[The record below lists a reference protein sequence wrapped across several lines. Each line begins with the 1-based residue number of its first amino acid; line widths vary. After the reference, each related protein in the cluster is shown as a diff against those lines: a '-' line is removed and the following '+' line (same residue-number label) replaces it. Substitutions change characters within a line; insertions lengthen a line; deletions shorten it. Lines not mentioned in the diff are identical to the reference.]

1 MEGEIDA
8 KEGVVARRSGGL
20 EPEDDETTVNMPL
33 VQAQPVV
40 RADEGFVAA
49 DENGRPIEGELPI
62 EDSAAVRAAANLH
75 NLHPSRNC
83 CQNRACI
90 SMFWLIVACFITAS
104 FIVGFAT
111 NRPWLGGLGVLSIIP
126 AVIILYFVYWKN
138 HHNLVELPRVVNMFC
153 WVQCTL
159 SFLYDGEK
167 QTNQLQTPLMQLDLN
182 SILSSQ
188 QGVVGGIPCAFLELL
203 LVNLFSWATGFKTQQ
218 MERENPQEPV
228 GHVVLSAL
236 FAAFFVAALCEESL
250 KYYLVVEFPNGTKGV
265 KTAYSIVILATAGA
279 LGFATLENI
288 GYVFQE
294 SSRASIAVAIMR
306 AILAVPL
313 HAATGIIIGLNVATA
328 VMERANPVIWKILWL
343 PILLHGTYD
352 GLLMLSVGLQ
362 KEGDLIGDLGIA
374 AFFIPV
380 LALSYGIHRIWN
392 LPRDY
397 FVGEVNR
404 RLIN

>member
-1 MEGEIDA
+1 MEGEIDG
-8 KEGVVARRSGGL
+8 KEATRRPGGR
-20 EPEDDETTVNMPL
+20 ERENDDETTVTMPL

-62 EDSAAVRAAANLH
+62 EDSSAARATANLH

-153 WVQCTL
+153 W
-159 SFLYDGEK
+159 
-167 QTNQLQTPLMQLDLN
+167 
-182 SILSSQ
+182 
-188 QGVVGGIPCAFLELL
+188 GVVGGIPCAFLELL
-203 LVNLFSWATGFKTQQ
+203 LIYLFSWATGYKTQQ
-218 MERENPQEPV
+218 IENESPQEPV

-265 KTAYSIVILATAGA
+265 QSAYSIVILSTAGA

-294 SSRASIAVAIMR
+294 SSTASIAVAIMR
-306 AILAVPL
+306 AVLAVPL

-352 GLLMLSVGLQ
+352 GLLMLSVGL
-362 KEGDLIGDLGIA
+362 KREGDLIGDLGIA